1 MRRIRQRA
9 VEFGVPQSREQV
21 VSAIAEIGRRE
32 RERTR
37 IETEMNEEI
46 AAIKERYE
54 EMARPH
60 IEAVKALTAGV
71 QIWCEANRSELT
83 HGGKVKRASLET
95 GEVRWR
101 TTPPRVIVRGAD
113 QVIEQL
119 RSFGLDRFIRIKEEV
134 NKEAVLAEPDSVIVV
149 KGITIAQS
157 EDFVVEPFETAIA

>member
-37 IETEMNEEI
+37 IETEMNEEM

-71 QIWCEANRSELT
+71 
-83 HGGKVKRASLET
+83 
-95 GEVRWR
+95 
-101 TTPPRVIVRGAD
+101 
-113 QVIEQL
+113 
-119 RSFGLDRFIRIKEEV
+119 
-134 NKEAVLAEPDSVIVV
+134 
-149 KGITIAQS
+149 
-157 EDFVVEPFETAIA
+157 